1 MSTEDTADDPG
12 ARDDPRDDPRE
23 EREDRRGIQ
32 SIEVGGRLL
41 KAAAARG
48 QPMPLKTLSQAADM
62 SPAKAHPYLV
72 SFCKL
77 GLMRQDPE
85 SGYYGLGPLAM
96 EMGLIGMRQIDP
108 IRLATARLED
118 LAQEIGHTVA
128 IAVWGSQG
136 ATIVRTAASP
146 AAVHVTMR
154 HGTVVSLS
162 DTASGPLF
170 AAYRPDLE
178 VKAMLAD
185 ARRHGPMDL
194 ARVGRHD
201 RPQTVPPWTE
211 FARTLAE
218 IRGRGQHRSVG
229 GIVEGVSA
237 FAVPVFDSDAQMVL
251 SLTAIGPSGA
261 FDAAW
266 DGAVSRGLATAAT
279 ALMREI
285 GGRPP
290 G

>member
-1 MSTEDTADDPG
+1 MSAEDTTAD
-12 ARDDPRDDPRE
+12 RDDRDDADE
-23 EREDRRGIQ
+23 RRGIQ

-62 SPAKAHPYLV
+62 TPARAHPYLV

-77 GLMRQDPE
+77 GLMSQDPAT
-85 SGYYGLGPLAM
+85 GYYGLGPLAM

-170 AAYRPDLE
+170 AAYRPVAE
-178 VKAMLAD
+178 IKAMLAD
-185 ARRHGPMDL
+185 ARQHGPLDL
-194 ARVGRHD
+194 ARVGKHD
-201 RPQTVPPWTE
+201 KPQTVPAWTA
-211 FARTLAE
+211 FSRTLAE
-218 IRGRGQHRSVG
+218 IRGRALHRSVG

-237 FAVPVFDSDAQMVL
+237 FAVPVFDSEGQMVL
-251 SLTAIGPSGA
+251 ALTAIGPSGA
-261 FDAAW
+261 FDASW
-266 DGAVSRGLATAAT
+266 EGEVSRALTTAAS

-285 GGRPP
+285 GGVVPT
-290 G
+290 